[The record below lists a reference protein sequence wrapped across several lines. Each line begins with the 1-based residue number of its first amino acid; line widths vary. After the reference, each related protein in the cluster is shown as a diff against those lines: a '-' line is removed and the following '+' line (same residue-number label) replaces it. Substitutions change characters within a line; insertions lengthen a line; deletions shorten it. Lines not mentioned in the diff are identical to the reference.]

1 MQKVPSLFLF
11 LIVLLLLGGCSAKQ
25 TSMVLQRTEQAA
37 VNAVTDPVTWGPA
50 AGAAV
55 LYATPYD
62 TKLTDYFMQHHWTG
76 EEDNGEIARQFNGA
90 LTIGTAVLV
99 PEEKWQKRVER
110 VIIEAVTLRLSRLT
124 SYALESGIHK
134 ETPDDRN
141 DYAIGS
147 NHALPPFAGSAMTRR
162 NAQGMP
168 ISEWGKYGLVG
179 ASYLSATIG
188 ALSRVEDGGHSFADQ
203 LVSASVGNFIGLFF
217 HDLFLLKED
226 VTVQA
231 SVLPSGSYVGLTFR
245 Y

>member
-1 MQKVPSLFLF
+1 MDGRLIFFL
-11 LIVLLLLGGCSAKQ
+11 LPAALVLGGCSAKQ
-25 TSMVLQRTEQAA
+25 TTMVLERTERAA
-37 VNAVTDPVTWGPA
+37 VNAVTDPVTWAPA

-76 EEDNGEIARQFNGA
+76 EADNSKVARELNGA
-90 LTIGTAVLV
+90 LTIGTAALV
-99 PEEKWQKRVER
+99 PEKKWEKRVER
-110 VIIEAVTLRLSRLT
+110 VIVEAVTLKIASLT
-124 SYALESGIHK
+124 SYALETGIHK
-134 ETPDDRN
+134 ETPDGMH

-162 NAQGMP
+162 NVGGLP
-168 ISEWGKYGLVG
+168 ISQWGGYGLIGV
-179 ASYLSATIG
+179 SYLSSTVS

-203 LVSASVGNFIGLFF
+203 LVSASAGNFIGLFF

-231 SVLPSGSYVGLTFR
+231 SVWPSGSYVSLTFR